1 MEQNQEH
8 LIMKPM
14 QEKTKSMQDLKK
26 EIRKIFEY
34 CLIKEDLHLK
44 SATIGFSDVT
54 EEKIKEVVS
63 LFHKEIEK
71 HEDRVV
77 KDLHDISGVQIK
89 EREREAVRGFVE
101 EVKAK
106 TAEHIKKGGFGS
118 APHTATSRIF
128 NEVAEAYLKQKEG
141 K

>member
-1 MEQNQEH
+1 
-8 LIMKPM
+8 MKPM

-89 EREREAVRGFVE
+89 EREREAVEKYIRRNYKELSEQLFVE
-101 EVKAK
+101 TGEIINSPNG
-106 TAEHIKKGGFGS
+106 EKG
-118 APHTATSRIF
+118 
-128 NEVAEAYLKQKEG
+128 KE
-141 K
+141 